1 MAPVI
6 IFSRVLT
13 ALIWM
18 ALAVAAHSETFALT
32 STDYAEG
39 DTLRPAQLYYGL
51 GCNGENLSPHLAW
64 SGAPTG
70 TRSFAVVMEDVDAPA
85 AIDAWHWVVF
95 NIPAEVTELPAG
107 SGDPKVG
114 LVPEAIQSRSSFG
127 DPGYAGACPPAGQ
140 GAHRYQFRVYALKVE
155 QLALGVEAPAA
166 EVAAQIEAN
175 KLAEAQLEV
184 KIGR

>member
-1 MAPVI
+1 MAPVAMLLRAM
-6 IFSRVLT
+6 S
-13 ALIWM
+13 ALVWM
-18 ALAVAAHSETFALT
+18 ALAVAVRAETFALT
-32 STDYAEG
+32 SSDYTEG
-39 DTLRPAQLYYGL
+39 DTLRAAQLYYGL
-51 GCNGENLSPHLAW
+51 GCNGENISPQLAW
-64 SGAPTG
+64 SGAPAG
-70 TRSFAVVMEDVDAPA
+70 TRSFAVVMEDIDAPA

-114 LVPEAIQSRSSFG
+114 LLPEAIQSRSSFG
-127 DPGYAGACPPAGQ
+127 DPGYAGACPPEGQ

-155 QLALGVEAPAA
+155 QLALGDEAPAA